1 MGRMPEHAV
10 LKRVTR
16 WRMLGALAAVV
27 TVAAAAT
34 LSGSVAQG
42 RVDPGIEGR
51 AVTVL
56 SVDTIAIVTG
66 GGTVEPDP
74 TVVASFGLNG
84 KRPAGF
90 TPPGTNGAA
99 LGRIN
104 FDKHAQMA
112 GRHVNVPVT
121 FMTAEIANPQT
132 GNQTG
137 GKAQLIGD
145 CQATGAE
152 CPSSPP
158 GIKSVLLY
166 VEDNSDSGVGSDV
179 FRIFYCTSTASQ
191 TVTAPICPVMDAD
204 VFLRS
209 GNIQVRQNVSG
220 SGGNAPTSA
229 RAPIRLP

>member
-1 MGRMPEHAV
+1 MPEHAV

-16 WRMLGALAAVV
+16 WRMVGAFAAVAI
-27 TVAAAAT
+27 VAATAT
-34 LSGSVAQG
+34 VTGSVAQG
-42 RVDPGIEGR
+42 RVDPGVAGR
-51 AVTVL
+51 AATAL

-74 TVVASFGLNG
+74 TVVASLGLNG

-90 TPPGTNGAA
+90 NPPGTNGAA
-99 LGRIN
+99 QGRIN
-104 FDKHAQMA
+104 FDKHAQIA

-137 GKAQLIGD
+137 GKAELIGD

-152 CPSSPP
+152 CPSQPP
-158 GIKSVLLY
+158 GIKSVLVH
-166 VEDNSDSGVGSDV
+166 VEDNSDSGAGSDV
-179 FRIFYCTSTASQ
+179 FRIFYCTSTASE
-191 TVTAPICPVMDAD
+191 TVTAPICPVIDAD
-204 VFLRS
+204 VFLRT
-209 GNIQVRQNVSG
+209 GNIQIRTNVSG

>member
-1 MGRMPEHAV
+1 MGRMQEHAV

-16 WRMLGALAAVV
+16 WRMLGALAAAV

-51 AVTVL
+51 AVTQL

-90 TPPGTNGAA
+90 NPPGTNGAA

-104 FDKHAQMA
+104 FDKHAQLA

-121 FMTAEIANPQT
+121 FMTAEIASPQT

-137 GKAQLIGD
+137 GKAQLLSLIH
-145 CQATGAE
+145 
-152 CPSSPP
+152 
-158 GIKSVLLY
+158 I
-166 VEDNSDSGVGSDV
+166 
-179 FRIFYCTSTASQ
+179 
-191 TVTAPICPVMDAD
+191 
-204 VFLRS
+204 
-209 GNIQVRQNVSG
+209 
-220 SGGNAPTSA
+220 
-229 RAPIRLP
+229 